1 MAATS
6 EELPAAAR
14 PSFLQPMKP
23 RLVST
28 PTTLPF
34 SMRMPVTSQFWM
46 MSTPRLIGA
55 ARIAPGHRIVAHRAA
70 APLQQAALDRESAHC
85 RNRGTG
91 YISRTASRSSSSAST
106 PSMRMALPR
115 RAKASRCGSVWQRLR
130 TPRCETMAL
139 KLKSCSR
146 PFPQLH
152 RPFVEGVVAGQHVVG
167 ADDRGVAADVA
178 GAEPALLQHRDIGE
192 AMLLGEVIGGR
203 QPMPAA
209 ADDDDVV
216 FRLGLGLAPG
226 RRPVL
231 VAGAG
236 VLQER
241 EDGVFHAHNQ
251 FQTN

>member
-28 PTTLPF
+28 PHDLAVLDPDARHF
-34 SMRMPVTSQFWM
+34 AV
-46 MSTPRLIGA
+46 LDDVDAAAVGA
-55 ARIAPGHRIVAHRAA
+55 ARIAPGHRIMAHRAA
-70 APLQQAALDRESAHC
+70 APLQEAALDRESAHC

-115 RAKASRCGSVWQRLR
+115 RAKASRCGSVWTEVEDAALR
-130 TPRCETMAL
+130 DHGVEVEVLLEAL
-139 KLKSCSR
+139 
-146 PFPQLH
+146 PQLH
-152 RPFVEGVVAGQHVVG
+152 RPFVEGIVAGQQVVG
-167 ADDRGVAADVA
+167 ADDRGVAPDVA
-178 GAEPALLQHRDIGE
+178 GAEPALFQHRDIGE

-203 QPMPAA
+203 QAMPAA

-216 FRLGLGLAPG
+216 FLLRLGLAPG

-231 VAGAG
+231 VAGQRRSSGA
-236 VLQER
+236 R
-241 EDGVFHAHNQ
+241 RRSISCHNQ